1 MDDKVFTFK
10 SMFVGLSL
18 IEATVYLF
26 VILRKSRMKHT
37 YMDYI
42 QHLKNTQ
49 TTILAELE
57 RLLAENERL
66 RK

>member
-1 MDDKVFTFK
+1 MLMINKKNRLVMDDKVFTFK

-37 YMDYI
+37 YMDYN
-42 QHLKNTQ
+42 QHSP
-49 TTILAELE
+49 ILHNVCFYLG
-57 RLLAENERL
+57 
-66 RK
+66 